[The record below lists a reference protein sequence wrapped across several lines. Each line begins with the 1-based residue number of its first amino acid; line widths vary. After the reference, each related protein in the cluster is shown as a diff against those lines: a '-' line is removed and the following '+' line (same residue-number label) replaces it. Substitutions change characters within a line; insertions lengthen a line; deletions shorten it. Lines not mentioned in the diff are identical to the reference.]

1 MERWLQREMAECA
14 AGRSEKKL
22 ACLRRRFW
30 RNGGP
35 GGAQEAERQ
44 KQVLWAG
51 EMKGIQD
58 TQREVASG
66 MGRAA

>member
-1 MERWLQREMAECA
+1 MATERRAQCA
-14 AGRSEKKL
+14 AGRSQNKL
-22 ACLRRRFW
+22 ACPRRRFW

-35 GGAQEAERQ
+35 GGVQEAERQ

-58 TQREVASG
+58 TQREVASR
-66 MGRAA
+66 MGRTA